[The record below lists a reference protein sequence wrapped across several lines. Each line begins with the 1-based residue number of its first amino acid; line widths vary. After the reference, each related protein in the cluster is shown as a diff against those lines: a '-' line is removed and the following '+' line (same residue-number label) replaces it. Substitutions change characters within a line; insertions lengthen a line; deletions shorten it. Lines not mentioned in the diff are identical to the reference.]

1 MPGDADGT
9 NVGLRGEMG
18 AEAMTG
24 NGESVV
30 PGARRMRGHQAGF
43 TLIELLCV
51 VAIIG
56 VLFAICIPRFLGFR
70 QTAIDARA
78 KSDLRNAANAE
89 EAYFVAVGDYLTCN
103 DDVCKAKLPDFRLSP
118 GVSISLVADNGNSPT
133 FSGSAS
139 AAGGSK
145 TFSYDSS
152 TGGIIR

>member
-1 MPGDADGT
+1 
-9 NVGLRGEMG
+9 
-18 AEAMTG
+18 MTG
-24 NGESVV
+24 NGPNVV
-30 PGARRMRGHQAGF
+30 RGIRGMRRHPAGF

-89 EAYFVAVGDYLTCN
+89 EAYFVAVGDYLSCA
-103 DDVCKAKLPDFRLSP
+103 DEVCKQKLPDFRLSP

-145 TFSYDSS
+145 TFKYDSAS
-152 TGGIIR
+152 GGMVR